1 MDVSTQ
7 QPLSS
12 IKASWDGINVEYGCL
27 NACGEFDVF
36 MPRHSISVAFAPH
49 DRVTWSV
56 DGASSQTT
64 ALPPGSVFLF
74 SDHDFVWHHRE
85 RQSEYIHMILDAELL
100 NKVASECG
108 LYTNV
113 EIEHRVIFADP
124 TILQIAQLFKS
135 EVLNHGGLAS
145 KLYTESL
152 RNLLAVHLLRNYS
165 GLVIKP
171 TVGQSSLLSDHQ
183 LKQIKDFIEDCLAEE
198 LTIADMAAVVH
209 MSQFHFAR
217 AFKAAIGESPHRYL
231 TQRRMERARVLLSV
245 TRLSVAEV
253 AHRVGLA
260 NKSHFLAQFHKATG
274 MTPKAYRNC
283 F

>member
-1 MDVSTQ
+1 MEFSTQ
-7 QPLSS
+7 QPVFSS
-12 IKASWDGINVEYGCL
+12 LKALWDGITVEYGCRNTL
-27 NACGEFDVF
+27 GEFDVF
-36 MPRHSISVAFAPH
+36 MPKHSISVAFSPH
-49 DRVTWSV
+49 DRVTWSI

-74 SDHDFVWHHRE
+74 SSHDFVWHYRE
-85 RQSEYIHMILDAELL
+85 RKSEYIHMMLDAALL
-100 NKVASECG
+100 NQVASECG
-108 LYTNV
+108 LTTNV
-113 EIEHRVIFADP
+113 EIEQRVIFADP
-124 TILQIAQLFKS
+124 TILQVAQLFKS
-135 EVLNHGGLAS
+135 EVFNDGGLAR

-165 GLVIKP
+165 GSVVKPAVQDIIGAHQIK
-171 TVGQSSLLSDHQ
+171 Q
-183 LKQIKDFIEDCLAEE
+183 LKDFIEDRLAEG
-198 LTIADMAAVVH
+198 LTIADMADVVH

-253 AHRVGLA
+253 AQRVGFA
-260 NKSHFLAQFHKATG
+260 NKSHFLAQFRKATG
-274 MTPKAYRNC
+274 MTPKAYRDC

>member
-1 MDVSTQ
+1 
-7 QPLSS
+7 
-12 IKASWDGINVEYGCL
+12 
-27 NACGEFDVF
+27 

-56 DGASSQTT
+56 DGAASQTT

-74 SDHDFVWHHRE
+74 SSHDFVWHHRE
-85 RQSEYIHMILDAELL
+85 RQSEYIPLMLDAELL
-100 NKVASECG
+100 NQVASECG
-108 LYTNV
+108 LSANV

-124 TILQIAQLFKS
+124 TILQVAQLFKS
-135 EVLNHGGLAS
+135 EVLNDGELAS

-165 GLVIKP
+165 GSVVKP
-171 TVGQSSLLSDHQ
+171 AVVQDSPIGGHQ
-183 LKQIKDFIEDCLAEE
+183 LKQLKDFIEEHLAEE

-217 AFKAAIGESPHRYL
+217 AFKAALGESPHRYL
-231 TQRRMERARVLLSV
+231 TQRRMEWARVLLSV
-245 TRLSVAEV
+245 TRLPVAEV
-253 AHRVGLA
+253 AHRVGFA
-260 NKSHFLAQFHKATG
+260 NKSHFLAQFRKATG
-274 MTPKAYRNC
+274 MTPKAYRDC